1 MAAARTKQN
10 INGRPKDA
18 STSLN
23 SNDTVGHRILD
34 GIQDVGNA
42 MFTNT
47 SQFFGTDKNDLV
59 GSYYRQIIDLVFVLG
74 VLSSAFVSYY
84 FSPEGIKWLVA
95 PLIFL
100 GLFAVEWGLHGA
112 GRILVKAAGTDTQ
125 KKWIVAVVIVGGLF
139 IFTDT
144 ILFIQS
150 FTDKG
155 GPLTVWLMKYTSFLA
170 GGEAIVIMFLFTRA
184 ISLDDRRRAVE
195 YHNGATADGFRSSVE
210 DALDHLRLIGDYN
223 KDVRRA
229 HRIEKGLAISA
240 LIKGLGSKKAKSKR
254 KTEAEIHSGVMATE
268 SMKLVSRKP
277 EDLRTDLLKALDDLN
292 TSSLE
297 LPTFNGG
304 GISVPLN

>member
-1 MAAARTKQN
+1 MAATSRKRTSKSN
-10 INGRPKDA
+10 SKESPI
-18 STSLN
+18 SLGTN
-23 SNDTVGHRILD
+23 EAFSHRILD
-34 GIQDVGNA
+34 GIQNVGNA

-47 SQFFGTDKNDLV
+47 SRFFGTDQNDLV

-74 VLSSAFVSYY
+74 ILSSAFVSYY
-84 FSPEGIKWLVA
+84 FSPAGIKWLVA

-100 GLFAVEWGLHGA
+100 GLFAVEWALHGA

-125 KKWIVAVVIVGGLF
+125 KKWIIAVVIVGGLF

-155 GPLTVWLMKYTSFLA
+155 GPLTIWLMKYTSFLT
-170 GGEAIVIMFLFTRA
+170 GGEAIIVMLLFTRA

-229 HRIEKGLAISA
+229 HRIEKGLAVTA
-240 LIKGLGSKKAKSKR
+240 LIKGLGSKKAKTKR
-254 KTEAEIHSGVMATE
+254 KTEAESQSVTMATE

-277 EDLRTDLLKALDDLN
+277 EDLRTDLLKALDDLH
-292 TSSLE
+292 TSNLE